1 MARKAAKGGKQKR
14 RGGNAAKAVAKRKSV
29 AKRKGAT
36 KRKATSTAKAPAPER
51 RGLGIT
57 AADVNPPPPPSLI
70 DHVNEVLVRASP
82 FPPDPLTPCMDLRQ
96 ELGLT
101 TDLKRGLSNS
111 FQAIVREFNPTA
123 RISDDECAGLTIVE
137 DAYDLVSKKAGF
149 TYKKVCK

>member
-1 MARKAAKGGKQKR
+1 MARKTAKGGKR
-14 RGGNAAKAVAKRKSV
+14 NARGGKATKAIAKRK
-29 AKRKGAT
+29 AAGQ
-36 KRKATSTAKAPAPER
+36 RKAGSPRKTAAKPKVPAAES

-70 DHVNEVLVRASP
+70 DDVNDVLKRASP

-101 TDLKRGLSNS
+101 NDLKRGLSNS
-111 FQAIVREFNPTA
+111 LQAIARGFNRNA
-123 RISDDECAGLTIVE
+123 RISDDECAGLTVVE